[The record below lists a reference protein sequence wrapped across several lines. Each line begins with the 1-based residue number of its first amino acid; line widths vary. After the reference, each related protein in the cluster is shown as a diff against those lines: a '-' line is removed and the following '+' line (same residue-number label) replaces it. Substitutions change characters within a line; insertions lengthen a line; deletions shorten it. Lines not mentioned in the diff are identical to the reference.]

1 MLKTGL
7 LQDGRGLGSSLPL
20 KKHSEF
26 YVSDKLTPIV
36 LSFWYV
42 FVTASNLT
50 LTTSLKSLS
59 SLSKETQ
66 PIIGDQGF

>member
-1 MLKTGL
+1 MLKTEL
-7 LQDGRGLGSSLPL
+7 LQDGRSLGSSLPL

-42 FVTASNLT
+42 TASNLI

-59 SLSKETQ
+59 SLSKDTQ
-66 PIIGDQGF
+66 PIIGDQEF